1 MIADST
7 SVDTLLPSKASSTKV
22 QTLEHFQLDN
32 MRPDFCVHGEN
43 HFFSNMMITCPV
55 ISDHS
60 DLAHAIHSWATG

>member
-32 MRPDFCVHGEN
+32 MRPDFCAHGKKIT
-43 HFFSNMMITCPV
+43 FS
-55 ISDHS
+55 
-60 DLAHAIHSWATG
+60 AT